1 MALTRQEPRESGATE
16 AEAEAAVSEVAQAEA
31 TPTESA
37 STESGPAE
45 AAATEPAPPEAA
57 ESETGSVWRNHDF
70 VKLWIGESVSLIGTQ
85 ITVFTLP
92 LIAVLTLHASVFQ
105 VGVLNAARSAPVVV
119 VALFAGVWIDR
130 YRRRPI
136 LIGCALGCG
145 VLIGL
150 IPLASWLGVLSM
162 NLMYAVCV
170 LAGVLSVVFD
180 VGVLSYVPSL
190 VERRHLAATN
200 SRIQTSTSLAM
211 VAGPGLAGILV
222 GAISAPTTL
231 TADAISYLCSAL
243 GLIAIRRREPAPEPA
258 AQRQSVRS
266 SIAEGLRAVYGSRL
280 LRALLTQTGTFNL
293 FQSGL
298 ITILVVYAIK
308 DLLLTPFQL
317 GVVLGAIAVGGLFG
331 AMSANRIRDAIGV
344 GRTMGAGIT
353 AGTLCPL
360 LLLIPRGNSLAS
372 ISILVAVEFVYGF
385 GMLMFNVNVI
395 TLRQSVTPNRL
406 LGRMNAS
413 YRLVVLGTAP
423 IGATLS
429 GVLGQAVGLR
439 SALVIITILITTPVL
454 WVAFSPVYRL
464 KTMPT
469 EPDWT
474 DHSNAT
480 GAVTDDQH

>member
-1 MALTRQEPRESGATE
+1 MTASNTQAAADAKASPPSPAV
-16 AEAEAAVSEVAQAEA
+16 AEAEATS
-31 TPTESA
+31 
-37 STESGPAE
+37 
-45 AAATEPAPPEAA
+45 AAATATATATDQTAPSQP
-57 ESETGSVWRNHDF
+57 GSVWRNHDF
-70 VKLWIGESVSLIGTQ
+70 VKLWTGQSISLIGTQ
-85 ITVFTLP
+85 ITQFTLP

-105 VGVLNAARSAPVVV
+105 VGLLNAARSAPVVV
-119 VALFAGVWIDR
+119 IALFAGVWVDR
-130 YRRRPI
+130 HRRRPI

-150 IPLASWLGVLSM
+150 IPLASSLGMLSM
-162 NLMYAVCV
+162 NLMYVVCV

-222 GAISAPTTL
+222 GAITAPLTM
-231 TADAISYLCSAL
+231 TADAISYFCCAL
-243 GLIAIRRREPAPEPA
+243 GLIAIRRREPAPEQA
-258 AQRQSVRS
+258 ARQQTVRA
-266 SIAEGLRAVYGSRL
+266 SIGEGLRRVYGSRL
-280 LRALLTQTGTFNL
+280 LRALLTQSGTFNL

-308 DLLLTPFQL
+308 DLLLSPLQL
-317 GVVLGAIAVGGLFG
+317 GIVLGAIAVGGLFG
-331 AMSANRIRDAIGV
+331 AMCANRIRDAIGL
-344 GRTMGAGIT
+344 GRAMGAGIT

-360 LLLIPRGNSLAS
+360 LLLIPRSAS
-372 ISILVAVEFVYGF
+372 FASMAILVAVEAVYGF
-385 GMLMFNVNVI
+385 GMLVFNVNVI

-429 GVLGQAVGLR
+429 GLLGQAVGLR
-439 SALVIITILITTPVL
+439 SALVVITILITTPVL
-454 WVAFSPVYRL
+454 WVVFSPVYRL

-469 EPDWT
+469 EPLPELDLLPSDAT
-474 DHSNAT
+474 AT
-480 GAVTDDQH
+480 GAGTDGEH